1 MKQRTSRESKR
12 REWLEALKR
21 QSASG
26 KSAAA
31 FCREEGIR
39 YQSFMSWR
47 TRYKGEIKRFVEV
60 KLPERENLA
69 PTLAPSSY
77 TITLGNGR
85 GLRIEGKFTGAEVA
99 TLLQLV
105 QQC

>member
-12 REWLEALKR
+12 REWQEALKR

-31 FCREEGIR
+31 FCREQGIG

-47 TRYKGEIKRFVEV
+47 TRLKGGGTKFVEV
-60 KLPERENLA
+60 KLSERGN
-69 PTLAPSSY
+69 LAPSSY
-77 TITLGNGR
+77 TIILGNGR
-85 GLRIEGKFTGAEVA
+85 ELRIEGGFTGAEVE